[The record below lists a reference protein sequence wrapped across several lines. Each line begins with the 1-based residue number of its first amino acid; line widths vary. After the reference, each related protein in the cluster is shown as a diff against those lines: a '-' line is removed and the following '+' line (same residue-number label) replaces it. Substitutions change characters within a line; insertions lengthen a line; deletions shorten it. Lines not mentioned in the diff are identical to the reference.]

1 MDNNLKKFKINFQLF
16 GADDGATGEGNSDPG
31 AGDEKTTYTAEEVA
45 DLIQREADKRVTS
58 ALKKAELANNKKIAE
73 AKRLAEMSEADRQN
87 EKIRQLEA
95 ELQERAKEISI
106 RENTITLQ
114 AEMSKRN
121 IPAELAQFLVSED
134 ADTMFENLKL
144 FDGVLKRLI
153 NSEVEKR
160 ISGTT
165 PKGGNMRNAESMTKA
180 DFHKLSL
187 QEQQN
192 IFENNKELYDAM
204 TK

>member
-1 MDNNLKKFKINFQLF
+1 MNNESENTLVETEENTQ
-16 GADDGATGEGNSDPG
+16 T
-31 AGDEKTTYTAEEVA
+31 EKTTYTAEEVNE
-45 DLIQREADKRVTS
+45 LIQQETDRRVAK
-58 ALKKAELANNKKIAE
+58 ALKKNDKQYQKFAE
-73 AKRLAEMSEADRQN
+73 AERLAAMSETDRQN

-95 ELQERAKEISI
+95 ELQDRAREISI

-165 PKGGNMRNAESMTKA
+165 PKGGNMRNTESMTKA